1 MLSIFWV
8 VLTLALIMFLAF
20 KRLNIAFI
28 SILAVII
35 LAILDGMPVISTLTD
50 VMMPGMAAYV
60 QSYFLLF
67 TISACFGKAMEMSGS
82 AASIAKGLIKIFGN
96 RFAIIGIMV
105 AGSLLVWGG
114 ISSLV
119 IAFTVYPIALAVF
132 EKADLPR
139 YLIPGV
145 IAGSCFTFAASAFP
159 GTPQA
164 MNVIP
169 QAYLG
174 TDVMAASAL
183 GVITGVIGFVLAYG
197 YMFLEGEKAR
207 KKGQHFEANED
218 VQKLLDDAAKVG
230 ENVNP
235 VIAIVPIA
243 LVIVMLVGFKA
254 NVLLSVAAGTV
265 LCIILQWKN
274 LRFESL
280 KPIIETGISNGA
292 NAVITTGAIVGYG
305 SVVKA
310 SSGFSVLSEKLTK
323 MKASPLIT
331 FALTT
336 TIIAGVAGS
345 GFGGLVIAL
354 QAFAK
359 EYLALGIP
367 AEVLHRVGALAA
379 IGLDSL
385 PHNGAVVV
393 LLGLCGM
400 THKDSYKQI
409 FVTTVVI
416 TVLVAI
422 ISVPLAQIMYM

>member
-132 EKADLPR
+132 EKADLPEYILFLVSSQAVVSHLR
-139 YLIPGV
+139 HRHL
-145 IAGSCFTFAASAFP
+145 P

-243 LVIVMLVGFKA
+243 LVIVMLVGFQSECSFICSCGNSFVYYTA
-254 NVLLSVAAGTV
+254 VE
-265 LCIILQWKN
+265 
-274 LRFESL
+274 ES
-280 KPIIETGISNGA
+280 
-292 NAVITTGAIVGYG
+292 
-305 SVVKA
+305 
-310 SSGFSVLSEKLTK
+310 
-323 MKASPLIT
+323 
-331 FALTT
+331 
-336 TIIAGVAGS
+336 
-345 GFGGLVIAL
+345 
-354 QAFAK
+354 
-359 EYLALGIP
+359 
-367 AEVLHRVGALAA
+367 
-379 IGLDSL
+379 
-385 PHNGAVVV
+385 
-393 LLGLCGM
+393 
-400 THKDSYKQI
+400 
-409 FVTTVVI
+409 
-416 TVLVAI
+416 
-422 ISVPLAQIMYM
+422 

>member
-174 TDVMAASAL
+174 TDVMAAPAL
-183 GVITGVIGFVLAYG
+183 GVITGVIGFVLAY
-197 YMFLEGEKAR
+197 AVWR
-207 KKGQHFEANED
+207 N
-218 VQKLLDDAAKVG
+218 
-230 ENVNP
+230 
-235 VIAIVPIA
+235 
-243 LVIVMLVGFKA
+243 
-254 NVLLSVAAGTV
+254 
-265 LCIILQWKN
+265 
-274 LRFESL
+274 RFW
-280 KPIIETGISNGA
+280 
-292 NAVITTGAIVGYG
+292 
-305 SVVKA
+305 
-310 SSGFSVLSEKLTK
+310 
-323 MKASPLIT
+323 
-331 FALTT
+331 
-336 TIIAGVAGS
+336 
-345 GFGGLVIAL
+345 
-354 QAFAK
+354 
-359 EYLALGIP
+359 
-367 AEVLHRVGALAA
+367 
-379 IGLDSL
+379 
-385 PHNGAVVV
+385 
-393 LLGLCGM
+393 
-400 THKDSYKQI
+400 
-409 FVTTVVI
+409 
-416 TVLVAI
+416 
-422 ISVPLAQIMYM
+422 